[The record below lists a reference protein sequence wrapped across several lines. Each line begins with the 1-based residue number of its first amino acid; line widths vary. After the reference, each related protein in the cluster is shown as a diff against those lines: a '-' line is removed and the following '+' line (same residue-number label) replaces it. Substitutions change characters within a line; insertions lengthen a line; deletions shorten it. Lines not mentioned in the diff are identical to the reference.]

1 MRAPDAVR
9 SSSPPGDP
17 PGDALGDAPRA
28 TLEECVAALSSSNP
42 EIRANAAD
50 ALLDVPAGGAA
61 PGERGAPWAFALV
74 ASGAIVPLLSLVQSV
89 RRDGNDGLK
98 PVECPENTP
107 AVVTAGDTA
116 LLILAEC
123 AAVAAALLAEEG
135 WEVAYDEDADRPIFV
150 DENSGM
156 SQSVPPTLASTRGD
170 WTAALLVETLTLVQP
185 LSVHP
190 RTGDP
195 RWPVR
200 VLRHVPDRVDPATG
214 AFHPSLSVLD
224 VALEEGDDAER
235 TRVLARGPWMG
246 SDGDVEG
253 ERDPEEPP
261 GIALDTWRDATV
273 AAALAL
279 DLGGR
284 TKTGAGGTAGGTGS
298 GDAARAPPLDPRR
311 RLEPPARWRRGSGA
325 ARRLR
330 FCARKSREWRWTRW
344 SRTRRRRAR
353 RAISSRS
360 ISTRNDG
367 AN

>member
-1 MRAPDAVR
+1 M
-9 SSSPPGDP
+9 
-17 PGDALGDAPRA
+17 
-28 TLEECVAALSSSNP
+28 AALSSSNP

-253 ERDPEEPP
+253 ERDPEEP
-261 GIALDTWRDATV
+261 RDRARY
-273 AAALAL
+273 LA
-279 DLGGR
+279 R
-284 TKTGAGGTAGGTGS
+284 
-298 GDAARAPPLDPRR
+298 RHRR
-311 RLEPPARWRRGSGA
+311 RRVGARPGRENEDGGGWDGARNGVGRRRSSPRYEAPGADSSPARWRRGSGA

-367 AN
+367 AR

>member
-214 AFHPSLSVLD
+214 AYHPSLSVLD
-224 VALEEGDDAER
+224 VALEEGETPNAPACWRADRGWDR
-235 TRVLARGPWMG
+235 TATSKASATRRSPPG
-246 SDGDVEG
+246 SRSIPGATPPSPPRWRSTWEG
-253 ERDPEEPP
+253 ERRR
-261 GIALDTWRDATV
+261 GRVGRARDGV
-273 AAALAL
+273 
-279 DLGGR
+279 GR
-284 TKTGAGGTAGGTGS
+284 RRSAP
-298 GDAARAPPLDPRR
+298 ARAPAPTRA
-311 RLEPPARWRRGSGA
+311 PARWRRGSGA

>member
-1 MRAPDAVR
+1 M
-9 SSSPPGDP
+9 
-17 PGDALGDAPRA
+17 
-28 TLEECVAALSSSNP
+28 AALSSSNP

-261 GIALDTWRDATV
+261 GSRSIPGATPPSPPRWRSTWE
-273 AAALAL
+273 
-279 DLGGR
+279 GE
-284 TKTGAGGTAGGTGS
+284 
-298 GDAARAPPLDPRR
+298 RR
-311 RLEPPARWRRGSGA
+311 RGRVGRRPERGRETPLEPPARPPAPTRAPARWRRGSGA

-344 SRTRRRRAR
+344 SRTRRRCAR